1 MTLVCGGDMGRD
13 APRRGQSL
21 VEFALVLPVLVIL
34 LLGLLDLGRLFYAY
48 VGVTGAAGEGA
59 AHGARIARD
68 PDMDHGQ
75 LLIEVEA
82 RTIEASDGLVQIEEG
97 TVEVAPD
104 EITESS
110 DSITVTLTYDFELI
124 TPLVRRIVSGG
135 VLSLRAVAV
144 RDIGPG

>member
-1 MTLVCGGDMGRD
+1 
-13 APRRGQSL
+13 
-21 VEFALVLPVLVIL
+21 
-34 LLGLLDLGRLFYAY
+34 
-48 VGVTGAAGEGA
+48 
-59 AHGARIARD
+59 
-68 PDMDHGQ
+68 MDHGQ

-135 VLSLRAVAV
+135 VLPLRAVAV
-144 RDIGPG
+144 RDIRSG